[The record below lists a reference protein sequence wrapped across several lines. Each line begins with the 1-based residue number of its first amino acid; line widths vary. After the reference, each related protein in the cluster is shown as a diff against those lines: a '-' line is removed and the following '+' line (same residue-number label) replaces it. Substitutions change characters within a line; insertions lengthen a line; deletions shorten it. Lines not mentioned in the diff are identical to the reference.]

1 MTFQQIFCE
10 KLKEAEIELSSLK
23 MDQFEQYYSMLVE
36 TNKVMN
42 LTALTE
48 PLDVAVKHF
57 IDSISV
63 YDKTMHGASLADVGT
78 GAGFPGV
85 VLKIYDPSIQVTLI
99 DSLGKR
105 LNFLNDVIVK
115 LGLKDIVTVHTRA
128 EDAGRDK
135 TLREHFDFVTA
146 RAVARLNVL
155 CEYCLPLVK
164 VDGYFIAMKGE
175 AEDEIN
181 EAAHALDVLGGK
193 IKTTK
198 NIKLPGLDDKRTLVV
213 IQKIK
218 NTSGKYPRKA
228 GTAVKEPL

>member
-1 MTFQQIFCE
+1 MNFRQIFCE
-10 KLKEAEIELSSLK
+10 KLKEAEIELSSLQ
-23 MDQFEQYYSMLVE
+23 MDQFDQYYSTLVE

-115 LGLKDIVTVHTRA
+115 LGLKDIVTVHIRA

-175 AEDEIN
+175 AEDEMN
-181 EAAHALDVLGGK
+181 EAVHALDVLGGK